1 MPRII
6 ASPRTCQLHCRDTNS
21 NLCVVNGEG
30 GRSLFEQ
37 YMRIDPDSPEWDS
50 LGIPMKAIFE
60 AVADLR
66 AAFVRHHENPGAH
79 PKPAGGPTG

>member
-1 MPRII
+1 
-6 ASPRTCQLHCRDTNS
+6 
-21 NLCVVNGEG
+21 
-30 GRSLFEQ
+30 
-37 YMRIDPDSPEWDS
+37 MRINPDSPEWDS

-79 PKPAGGPTG
+79 PKPASGPIG